1 MREIKKIDTFS
12 ANSLK
17 VLDRSLKEFIK
28 NNVNGLNFYKKET
41 RAILGDKYHSLI
53 CSYLKGYDI
62 KKMLSCLETS
72 EFDAFNK
79 FLKTIEDK
87 KDNFIEK
94 EYSFLIKENLQNIP
108 YYLIGRFDAIY
119 KDDEGYIIYDWK
131 TLNLPKDAQDDLQTV
146 TYMYALSKIF
156 NSEKIKMRYVSI
168 EGAKY
173 KDVQFKD
180 NKTYKKRI
188 DDIVSKYLL

>member
-1 MREIKKIDTFS
+1 MRKIKKVDTFS

-17 VLDRSLKEFIK
+17 VLDRSLEEFIK
-28 NNVNGLNFYKKET
+28 NNVNNLNFYKKET
-41 RAILGDKYHSLI
+41 RATLGDKYHSLI

-62 KKMLSCLETS
+62 EKMLSCLEKS

-94 EYSFLIKENLQNIP
+94 EYSFLVKEKIQNIP
-108 YYLIGRFDAIY
+108 YYLVGRFDAIY
-119 KDDEGYIIYDWK
+119 KDNDDYIIYDWK
-131 TLNLPKDAQDDLQTV
+131 TLNLPKNAQDDLQTI
-146 TYMYALSKIF
+146 TYMYVLSKIF
-156 NSEKIKMRYVSI
+156 KTEKIKMRYVSI

-180 NKTYKKRI
+180 ANTYKKRI